1 MSVPVPG
8 GRLLAAL
15 RPIVLLM
22 LAAVV
27 GGMSWPHPAAAS
39 AASPLAS
46 RPAVPGPTWQL
57 RGIWIDNGY
66 LARLDARPGVARLMD
81 QLAAAGFNAV
91 FVESLYRGYT
101 LYPGPYQDGRF
112 MAWGEDPLRVV
123 VEEARAR
130 GLSVHAW
137 MWMLGAAIH
146 AGLSPLLEDHPEW
159 ADRSVSGDIFAA
171 GGSRM
176 AWLDPSRPEVRRWL
190 ASEAARLA
198 SDYGLDGIHLDY
210 IRYNDELHDPFG
222 YSEHAQ
228 AAFRD
233 ATGIDIG
240 GRPPAELRPDELD
253 AWKRWREAQVT
264 AVVRAVRD
272 AVEAAAPDVILSA
285 AVLPERRQARLMHLQ
300 DWVSWLADG
309 LIDLAVPM
317 AYTSSSANLR
327 DLLASLSGELEELA
341 PWRSPDRL
349 RARVA
354 PGLALFATRPETL
367 LEQMELVRR
376 FGFGGVVLFST
387 SYLSLPTREALI
399 AGPFSTPAD
408 HPPRLR
414 HEMAALPELP
424 PQPMPAPVV
433 APAPAGLPPGANLAR
448 TASVTVDSS
457 FRGYSPDPLN
467 DGLRNDV
474 PEVGRWAEVAW
485 ASAERASDHWIE
497 LRWATEQ
504 TISQVDVYWAL
515 DRGRFYPSSQLRVE
529 VWVEPEQRW
538 QTVWAYE
545 AEPSDRIAR
554 TSITFVPVTTR
565 ALRLYQP
572 AGGGA
577 LGRPDLMWVAEV
589 EVYGPQGSLGP
600 ASTDGRR

>member
-1 MSVPVPG
+1 MSARMGG

-15 RPIVLLM
+15 GSIAILT

-27 GGMSWPHPAAAS
+27 GDVSWSHPAAAT
-39 AASPLAS
+39 AAPLPALSPAAPE
-46 RPAVPGPTWQL
+46 PAWQL

-66 LARLDARPGVARLMD
+66 LARLDGRPGVARLMD
-81 QLAAAGFNAV
+81 QLVAAGFNAV

-112 MAWGEDPLRVV
+112 AAWGEDPLRVV

-146 AGLSPLLEDHPEW
+146 AGLSPLLEAHPQW
-159 ADRSVSGDIFAA
+159 ADRSASGDLFAS

-190 ASEAARLA
+190 AGEAARLA
-198 SDYGLDGIHLDY
+198 TAYGLDGIHLDY
-210 IRYNDELHDPFG
+210 IRYNDELRDPFG

-233 ATGIDIG
+233 ATGIDVG
-240 GRPPAELRPDELD
+240 GRSPSELGPDESD

-309 LIDLAVPM
+309 LVDLAIPM
-317 AYTSSSANLR
+317 AYTSSTANLR
-327 DLLASLSGELEELA
+327 DLLASVSGELEELA

-349 RARVA
+349 RARVV
-354 PGLALFATRPETL
+354 PGLALFATRPDTL
-367 LEQMELVRR
+367 LEQMGLVRG
-376 FGFGGVVLFST
+376 FGFGGVVLVST
-387 SYLSLPTREALI
+387 ASLRPPFREALA
-399 AGPFSTPAD
+399 AGPFAGPGARPA
-408 HPPRLR
+408 RLR
-414 HEMAALPELP
+414 HEMAALPGLP
-424 PQPMPAPVV
+424 PQAMPAPEV
-433 APAPAGLPPGANLAR
+433 APAPAGPPPGANLAR
-448 TASVTVDSS
+448 TASVAGDSS
-457 FRGYSPDPLN
+457 FRGYSPAPLN
-467 DGLRNDV
+467 DGRRNDV
-474 PEVGRWAEVAW
+474 PEVGRWAEAAW

-497 LRWATEQ
+497 LRWATDQ
-504 TISQVDVYWAL
+504 TISQVDIFWAL
-515 DRGRFYPSSQLRVE
+515 DRGRLYPSSRLRVE
-529 VWVEPEQRW
+529 VWLDQEQRW

-545 AEPSDRIAR
+545 AEPSDRVAR
-554 TSITFVPVTTR
+554 TSVTFVPVTTR

-589 EVYGPQGSLGP
+589 EVYGPAASHGP
-600 ASTDGRR
+600 APADGPR